1 MKYSHVK
8 VLLVTLTEK
17 VQELEK
23 EIRIKEWTIN
33 NLQRKLKAYEER
45 EHDV

>member
-1 MKYSHVK
+1 MKFSHVK

-23 EIRIKEWTIN
+23 EIRIKEWTIS